1 MINDDRCE
9 IDDSEYDK
17 VTTTV
22 DIEWGTSVIYECV
35 GEVQLFRGLPAS
47 AEVVSMKR
55 FFLDEFE
62 VIEDSVQDVALED
75 FPHFIVKA
83 AEKKMVEEL

>member
-17 VTTTV
+17 VNVCV
-22 DIEWGTSVIYECV
+22 DIEWGTGVIYECV

-47 AEVVSMKR
+47 AEVTAVTR
-55 FFLDEFE
+55 FFLDDDGNQL
-62 VIEDSVQDVALED
+62 DSRVELALEE

-83 AEKKMVEEL
+83 AEKKLVEEL